1 MEKEKYIANYLNK
14 KLKNNKLPYCIQYLN
29 LVADLEIIAE
39 KKYNKFKKME
49 NKITKMETKKVIDLK
64 KGDVIETLFNL
75 KEVKAVKKDEDDLND
90 TWITIFFTDGSKY
103 HCLTDE
109 LISLF
114 F

>member
-1 MEKEKYIANYLNK
+1 ME
-14 KLKNNKLPYCIQYLN
+14 
-29 LVADLEIIAE
+29 
-39 KKYNKFKKME
+39 
-49 NKITKMETKKVIDLK
+49 METKKVIDLK

-75 KEVKAVKKDEDDLND
+75 KEVKEVKKDEDDLKD

-114 F
+114 C